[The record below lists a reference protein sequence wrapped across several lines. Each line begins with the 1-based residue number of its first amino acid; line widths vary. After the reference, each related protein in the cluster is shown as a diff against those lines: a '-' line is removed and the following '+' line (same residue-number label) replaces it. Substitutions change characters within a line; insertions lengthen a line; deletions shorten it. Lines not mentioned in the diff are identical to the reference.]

1 MLYEVITDCL
11 DLNLKFRKKG
21 ERVNVPDGQPVPK
34 WFKPVGKVEE
44 VQSKQVQGVQPHEQV
59 QEVQPNEQ
67 VREVQP
73 NEQVQEVRNPVEDD
87 PRVEYKTLMAMNK
100 DELLELAGKEGVDIP
115 VGVTKAEIVRLI
127 RTYRQRNKVTRR

>member
-44 VQSKQVQGVQPHEQV
+44 VQSLEQV
-59 QEVQPNEQ
+59 QEVQSL
-67 VREVQP
+67 
-73 NEQVQEVRNPVEDD
+73 EQVQEVQNSVEDD

>member
-44 VQSKQVQGVQPHEQV
+44 VQSLEQV
-59 QEVQPNEQ
+59 QEVQNS
-67 VREVQP
+67 
-73 NEQVQEVRNPVEDD
+73 VEDD

>member
-21 ERVNVPDGQPVPK
+21 ERVNVSDGQPVPK
-34 WFKPVGKVEE
+34 WFKPVGKVE
-44 VQSKQVQGVQPHEQV
+44 QV
-59 QEVQPNEQ
+59 QEVQNS
-67 VREVQP
+67 
-73 NEQVQEVRNPVEDD
+73 VEDD

-127 RTYRQRNKVTRR
+127 RTYRQRNKVIRK